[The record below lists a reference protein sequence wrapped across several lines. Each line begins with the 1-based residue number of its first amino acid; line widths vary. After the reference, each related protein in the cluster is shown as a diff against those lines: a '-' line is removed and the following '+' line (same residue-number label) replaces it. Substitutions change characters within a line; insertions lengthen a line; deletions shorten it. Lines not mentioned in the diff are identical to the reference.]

1 MYNFGPELDLASI
14 DWLKNGA
21 VFPETLEVHLRDA
34 ETRRYTI
41 LDRDEH
47 GVVAALRQG
56 RRGKKGFVL
65 RVRDTESGDTYAAKL
80 CIPEDYAN
88 TTPVTELE
96 FAKALKGLD
105 ELVLLPKLL
114 GTVERFE
121 TEPRHA
127 EPSRW
132 ICFISEWLEGIT
144 LRDLIDQSPEK
155 ITPALVAHVAKDLL
169 TAILV
174 MEDMGYKHD
183 DLNLGNLM
191 LEQPNPRL
199 AAINPARA
207 VRRLRIIDLGSMKPF
222 DRATTKPD
230 DDWSLSAKCLAE
242 LHNTLHA
249 NRSLASQHPLFLK
262 GLRDFIH
269 DLADDPSRKFPDGS
283 DYIRGIE
290 RVERLIAIEPR
301 AEAEFHPLEAISAEH
316 LADDAIL
323 LELFVKHLPWLSL
336 VQGPNPCV
344 LTGPRGCGKSM
355 VFRYMATRTHITS
368 KESRAGVLKESGIFG
383 VYVGC
388 SSDLGHDLVWL
399 SRKGKGIADY
409 VDQITDY
416 FNLVVARE
424 LMRALAS
431 AACATEF
438 ARALDFT
445 EQGKR
450 RVADFLE
457 GALRQDVR
465 RVHLSGMEV
474 FQSCADTL
482 DRLRLSLAREMR
494 AGPGVGLGTGATF
507 LRDLCAKIVEEMP
520 AFRTYS
526 ITFLLDDYTEHRISK
541 PVQEIL
547 NGIVFQRVPSMIFKV
562 SSEPY
567 GFDSATFFET
577 RVDAMREYIPIDA
590 GTNCLDMSP
599 TDRRRFVT
607 DLLDRRLSVAR
618 YAGTA
623 KTLIGDSQ
631 YATDPKLAEAIRS
644 RRKGKHTYYN
654 GLDVLSNAWSGDVAT
669 VLHIVNNMFADAGVS
684 ARSDRRISN
693 DIQHNAIVRV
703 SKGLRGRVQS
713 YSPFGQDMSVI
724 LSAFGDL
731 AARLLVDHRAKV
743 RDGNS
748 NDINRKYRIEWTLPE
763 GADTESELAKI
774 DASGGLYSLYK
785 ELVRR
790 AVFHENLQSR
800 GKEGPGRRTVRLQI
814 RSSLLPSFGTS
825 LLHENHLKI
834 DKTDEF
840 VEFLT
845 RTRRWADGVVARYS
859 TPEIMLGGL
868 FDDRGEERD

>member
-1 MYNFGPELDLASI
+1 MYNFGRELDSASI
-14 DWLKNGA
+14 TWLKSGA
-21 VFPETLEVHLRDA
+21 VFPETLEVHLRD
-34 ETRRYTI
+34 EEVRRYTV

-47 GVVAALRQG
+47 GVVAALRNG

-65 RVRDTESGDTYAAKL
+65 RVRDSASGDIYAAKL

-88 TTPVTELE
+88 TTPVTEIE
-96 FAKALKGLD
+96 FARALKDLD
-105 ELVLLPKLL
+105 DLVLRPKVL
-114 GTVERFE
+114 GTVLRFDS
-121 TEPRHA
+121 EPRYG
-127 EPSRW
+127 EISRW

-144 LRDLIDQSPEK
+144 LRDLIDQSPRD

-169 TAILV
+169 TAILM
-174 MEDMGYKHD
+174 MEEMGYKHD

-191 LEQPNPRL
+191 LEEPNARL
-199 AAINPARA
+199 AAINPAKA
-207 VRRLRIIDLGSMKPF
+207 TRRLRIIDLGSMKPF
-222 DRATTKPD
+222 DRATSKPD

-242 LHNTLHA
+242 LHNVLHA
-249 NRSLASQHPLFLK
+249 NRPLASQYPLFLK
-262 GLRDFIH
+262 SLRDFIH
-269 DLADDPSRKFPDGS
+269 DLADDPSRKFPDRG
-283 DYIRGIE
+283 DYIRAIE
-290 RVERLIAIEPR
+290 RAEQLITIEPH
-301 AEAEFHPLEAISAEH
+301 AETVFHPLEAISAEH
-316 LADDAIL
+316 LVDDTIL

-344 LTGPRGCGKSM
+344 LVGPRGCGKSM

-368 KESRAGVLKESGIFG
+368 KESKSVVLKESGIFG

-416 FNLVVARE
+416 FNLVVTRE

-438 ARALDFT
+438 AKALTLT
-445 EQGKR
+445 EHAKR

-457 GALRQDVR
+457 IAIGHDLR
-465 RVHLSGMEV
+465 RVHVSGMEV

-482 DRLRLSLAREMR
+482 DKLRLNLARKMR
-494 AGPGVGLGTGATF
+494 EGPGHGLRTGATF
-507 LRDLCAKIVEEMP
+507 LRDLCAKIVEEIP
-520 AFRTYS
+520 AFKTYS
-526 ITFLLDDYTEHRISK
+526 ITFLLDDYTEHRISR

-547 NGIVFQRVPSMIFKV
+547 NGIVFQRVPWMIFKV

-567 GFDSATFFET
+567 GFDTATFFET
-577 RVDAMREYIPIDA
+577 RVDPMREYLPIDA

-599 TDRRRFVT
+599 ADRRVFVT
-607 DLLDRRLSVAR
+607 DLLDRRLSVAK

-623 KTLIGDSQ
+623 KSLIGDSQ
-631 YATDPKLAEAIRS
+631 YRTDPKLAEAIRS
-644 RRKGKHTYYN
+644 QRKGKHTYYN

-669 VLHIVNNMFADAGVS
+669 VLHIVNNMFADASVNEK
-684 ARSDRRISN
+684 SDKRISN
-693 DIQHNAIVRV
+693 EIQHNAIVRV

-731 AARLLVDHRAKV
+731 AARLLVDHRARV
-743 RDGNS
+743 RSGNTD
-748 NDINRKYRIEWTLPE
+748 DINRKYRIEWTLPE
-763 GADTESELAKI
+763 GADTESELSRI
-774 DASGGLYSLYK
+774 DPSGRLYCLYK

-834 DKTDEF
+834 DKTDDF

-845 RTRRWADGVVARYS
+845 RTGRWAEGVVARYS
-859 TPEIMLGGL
+859 TPEAMLGGL
-868 FDDRGEERD
+868 FDGGGDARD

>member
-1 MYNFGPELDLASI
+1 MYKFGPELDPATVA
-14 DWLKNGA
+14 WLKKGA
-21 VFPETLEVHLRDA
+21 VFPETLEVHLRDDQI
-34 ETRRYTI
+34 RRYTI
-41 LDRDEH
+41 LERDEH
-47 GVVAALRQG
+47 GVVEALREG

-65 RVRDTESGDTYAAKL
+65 CVRDQESGDNYAAKL
-80 CIPEDYAN
+80 CIPEDYTN
-88 TTPVTELE
+88 STPLTELE
-96 FAKALKGLD
+96 FSNALKDLD
-105 ELVLLPKLL
+105 ELVLRPKVL
-114 GTVERFE
+114 GTVKRFE
-121 TEPRHA
+121 TEPRHS
-127 EPSRW
+127 ETSRW

-144 LRDLIDQSPEK
+144 LRDLIDQSAEE

-174 MEDMGYKHD
+174 MEEMGYKHD

-191 LEQPNPRL
+191 LEQPNARL
-199 AAINPARA
+199 AAINPAKA

-222 DRATTKPD
+222 DKATTKPD
-230 DDWSLSAKCLAE
+230 DDWSLSARCLAE

-262 GLRDFIH
+262 SLRDFIH
-269 DLADDPSRKFPDGS
+269 DLADDPSRKFPDRG
-283 DYIRGIE
+283 DYIRSIE
-290 RVERLIAIEPR
+290 RAEQLITIEPR
-301 AEAEFHPLEAISAEH
+301 AETVFHPLEAISAEH
-316 LADDAIL
+316 LADDDIL
-323 LELFVKHLPWLSL
+323 LKLFVKHLPWLSL

-344 LTGPRGCGKSM
+344 LIGPRGCGKSM
-355 VFRYMATRTHITS
+355 VFRYMATKTHITS
-368 KESRAGVLKESGIFG
+368 KESNASVLKESGIFG

-409 VDQITDY
+409 VDQISDY

-438 ARALDFT
+438 TKALGLT

-457 GALRQDVR
+457 GALEKNLR
-465 RVHLSGMEV
+465 RVHVSGMEI

-482 DRLRLSLAREMR
+482 DRLRLGLAREMR
-494 AGPGVGLGTGATF
+494 TGPGPGLGTGATF

-520 AFRTYS
+520 AFKTYS

-547 NGIVFQRVPSMIFKV
+547 NGIIFQRVPWMIFKV

-577 RVDAMREYIPIDA
+577 RVDPVREYVPIDA
-590 GTNCLDMSP
+590 GTNCLDMSAA
-599 TDRRRFVT
+599 DRRLFVT
-607 DLLDRRLSVAR
+607 DLLDRRLRVAKF
-618 YAGTA
+618 AGTA
-623 KTLIGDSQ
+623 DTLIGESQ
-631 YATDPKLAEAIRS
+631 YISDPKLAEAIRS

-654 GLDVLSNAWSGDVAT
+654 GLNVLSNAWSGDVAT
-669 VLHIVNNMFADAGVS
+669 VLHIVNNMFADAGVNAMS
-684 ARSDRRISN
+684 NNRISN
-693 DIQHNAIVRV
+693 DVQHNAIVRV

-731 AARLLVDHRAKV
+731 AARLLIDYRARV
-743 RDGNS
+743 RNGNS
-748 NDINRKYRIEWTLPE
+748 GDINRKYRIEWTLPE
-763 GADTESELAKI
+763 GADTESELTKF
-774 DASGGLYSLYK
+774 DPSGGLYSLYK
-785 ELVRR
+785 ELIRR

-825 LLHENHLKI
+825 LQHENHLKI

-845 RTRRWADGVVARYS
+845 RTRRWTEGVIARYS
-859 TPEIMLGGL
+859 TPEVMLGGL
-868 FDDRGEERD
+868 FDERGDTRD